1 MTWKDSV
8 TNNTKIG
15 EVWKMNIKGIIEAF
29 QKDKM
34 SIKYIIEESTILKI
48 SHIQMEMKPSEEIKT
63 DLTPAL

>member
-8 TNNTKIG
+8 TNNTRIG
-15 EVWKMNIKGIIEAF
+15 EVWKMNIKGKKEAF

-34 SIKYIIEESTILKI
+34 TIKYIIEESTILKI